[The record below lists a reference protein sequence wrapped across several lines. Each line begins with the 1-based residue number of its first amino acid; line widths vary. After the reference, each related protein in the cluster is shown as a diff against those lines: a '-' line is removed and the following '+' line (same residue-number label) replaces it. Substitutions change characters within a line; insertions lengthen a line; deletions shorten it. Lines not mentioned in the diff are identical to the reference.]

1 MSHVSAL
8 LVLREINE
16 ELNKI
21 VTPER
26 VEVISSL
33 HPSLFRKGEQMLE
46 GVITPAEY
54 LGLVDAAA
62 HAALQRVNPEHWLA
76 VIDAKIES
84 AHQ

>member
-16 ELNKI
+16 ELYKI

-26 VEVISSL
+26 VAVISSL
-33 HPSLFRKGEQMLE
+33 HPSLFRKGEQVLE

-54 LGLVDAAA
+54 LGLVDDAAR
-62 HAALQRVNPEHWLA
+62 HALQRVSVQHWCN
-76 VIDAKIES
+76 VIDAKMES
-84 AHQ
+84 A

>member
-8 LVLREINE
+8 LVFREINE
-16 ELNKI
+16 DLHKI

-26 VEVISSL
+26 VAVISAL
-33 HPSLFRKGEQMLE
+33 HPSLFRKGEQVLE

-62 HAALQRVNPEHWLA
+62 NEALQRVNHKHFAA
-76 VIDAKIES
+76 VMDARIES
-84 AHQ
+84 A